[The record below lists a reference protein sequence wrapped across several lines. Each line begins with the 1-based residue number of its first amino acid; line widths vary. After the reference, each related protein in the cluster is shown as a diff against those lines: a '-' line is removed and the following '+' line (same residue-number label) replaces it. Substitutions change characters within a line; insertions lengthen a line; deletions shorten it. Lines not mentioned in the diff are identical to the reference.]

1 MPILKFEVC
10 KKPLKFYFA
19 THRND
24 IDKNTVKD
32 ENLCSIACFW
42 SKTTLIPSS
51 VSGAGVNPPFSKVS
65 TFFLRSLA
73 LSVPIRRNFQSNGVK
88 WRSFEP

>member
-1 MPILKFEVC
+1 MKSILVNNLNLVSVRI
-10 KKPLKFYFA
+10 PLL
-19 THRND
+19 D
-24 IDKNTVKD
+24 IYTVKD

-88 WRSFEP
+88 WQSFKP